1 MAEVII
7 KDLVQHYG
15 DVVAIN
21 GVSLQVN
28 DGELVSLLG
37 PSGCGKSTTLA
48 ALAGLEKPTSGRIVV
63 GGVDFFDSSKGVY
76 LAPEERNCGLV
87 FQSYA
92 LWPHMTV
99 YDNCAFALKLRKV
112 SSSDQKK
119 RVMESLELVEMAEYA
134 QRFPFQLSGGQQQRV
149 ALARTLAYE
158 PSILLLDE
166 PLSNLDAKLRE
177 RARSWLRQLQQKV
190 GLTTIFV
197 THDQSEALSMSD
209 RVALLNGGRI
219 VQFDSPTEIYNRPA
233 TPFVADFIGSGA
245 LMKCRIAQRE
255 GHLYTLKL
263 PNDQVVKL
271 KLLGDWEAGHDVQV
285 SIRPENIELVGTE
298 SPSSGRGLTGHVV
311 NQSYLGARYECDFRF
326 GTTVLRLETKLDT
339 SRIHSEQI
347 WAELADIE
355 FPAFAAS

>member
-1 MAEVII
+1 M
-7 KDLVQHYG
+7 
-15 DVVAIN
+15 
-21 GVSLQVN
+21 
-28 DGELVSLLG
+28 
-37 PSGCGKSTTLA
+37 
-48 ALAGLEKPTSGRIVV
+48 
-63 GGVDFFDSSKGVY
+63 
-76 LAPEERNCGLV
+76 
-87 FQSYA
+87 
-92 LWPHMTV
+92 
-99 YDNCAFALKLRKV
+99 
-112 SSSDQKK
+112 
-119 RVMESLELVEMAEYA
+119 
-134 QRFPFQLSGGQQQRV
+134 
-149 ALARTLAYE
+149 
-158 PSILLLDE
+158 
-166 PLSNLDAKLRE
+166 
-177 RARSWLRQLQQKV
+177 
-190 GLTTIFV
+190 
-197 THDQSEALSMSD
+197 
-209 RVALLNGGRI
+209 LNGGRI